1 MGTLASAPSEPY
13 QESLQSHQAFALK
26 LEGDRLYDASRPRE
40 ALRSYEKALEYHD
53 VFVDAGAAW
62 GAAAAYEALGEYEA
76 AVRAYDI
83 SIKSRRDALPV
94 FERAQA
100 LRQLHRWG
108 EAREGYLEAADRFNM
123 EYRDKRRAEASRAQA
138 AFCAFEFGDVALAES
153 ELERMSRRIVSSDLY
168 VAHATV
174 LYAAGDRSKA
184 ESVYS
189 DACELPNAQ
198 CGHYRDGDTQWLLE
212 YRRWTPKLVSA
223 LDDFINLR

>member
-1 MGTLASAPSEPY
+1 MPTITAQLQQASSHQSQFSTLPY
-13 QESLQSHQAFALK
+13 TRIAAHCQAFALK

-76 AVRAYDI
+76 A
-83 SIKSRRDALPV
+83 
-94 FERAQA
+94 A

-212 YRRWTPKLVSA
+212 YRRWTPKL
-223 LDDFINLR
+223 